1 MQSNYSHSVIGR
13 TSRIF
18 TILQFSK
25 NFKRDFIY
33 FTAVHHILNRPIH
46 SNPPEVENPTAIPQG
61 KSTTMVEPSTPQITT
76 DYVSTIDATKNP
88 VASKPPRLH
97 QLDGFRFLVAFWL
110 VFAHNFNATYNE
122 TGTLYERFCYR
133 RYFGV
138 QFFLVLSGFVSQY
151 AYGKKSFSSRT
162 VVFKFIVG
170 RIGSIL
176 ACHYFTQTV
185 SLIIRYSAGHYQ
197 PFGEYWLGIPLSYLL
212 LHTWI
217 PKYAY
222 FGNTPAWTLST
233 LATHWVFYPWI
244 QPRVNKLHDRT
255 ILWGL
260 VLVPC
265 LAMIPSIFAI
275 WGFGSKQYDGDTGLT
290 QYALTSPNIWY
301 ALYTHPIVRFPD
313 FLFGCLLSER
323 FVRHWKSG
331 ALAQASSSTPLLADG
346 ATVLLITLTMAV
358 PYTQRGSIYDTL
370 MIEGPMV
377 LFGVLIYYGSFPPI
391 TNSCTGYLMSLPV
404 SRWLGDFAF
413 QVYLFRYPIFSALSW
428 YEHGT
433 LEFGN
438 MFLSWPYFAFGC
450 ILLYGVSYL
459 WFVYVDTPFRKYLTQ
474 QVLSQQVVAPPPMQ
488 QMDDKPSRPLV

>member
-1 MQSNYSHSVIGR
+1 MAEA
-13 TSRIF
+13 TS
-18 TILQFSK
+18 
-25 NFKRDFIY
+25 
-33 FTAVHHILNRPIH
+33 
-46 SNPPEVENPTAIPQG
+46 PQL
-61 KSTTMVEPSTPQITT
+61 TT
-76 DYVSTIDATKNP
+76 DYVSTTDGVNNP
-88 VASKPPRLH
+88 VTSKPPRLH
-97 QLDGFRFLVAFWL
+97 QLGGFRFLVAFWL

-151 AYGKKSFSSRT
+151 AYGKKSFSSQT
-162 VVFKFIVG
+162 VVFKFIAG

-185 SLIIRYSAGHYQ
+185 ALIIRYSAGHYR
-197 PFGEYWLGIPLSYLL
+197 PVKDYWLGIPLSYLL
-212 LHTWI
+212 IQTWI

-233 LATHWVFYPWI
+233 LAAHWVFYPWI
-244 QPRVNKLHDRT
+244 QPRVNKLQDTT

-260 VLVPC
+260 ALVPI
-265 LAMIPSIFAI
+265 LAMIPSILAM
-275 WGFGSKQYDGDTGLT
+275 WAFGSMQYDEDTGT
-290 QYALTSPNIWY
+290 YEYALTNPNIWY
-301 ALYTHPIVRFPD
+301 ALYTHPILRFPD
-313 FLFGCLLSER
+313 FLFGCVLSER
-323 FVRHWKSG
+323 FVRHRKSG
-331 ALAQASSSTPLLADG
+331 ALAQGSRTSLLADV
-346 ATVLLITLTMAV
+346 ATVLLIILTMAV

-370 MIEGPMV
+370 MIEGPRI

-413 QVYLFRYPIFSALSW
+413 QVYLFRYPIFSALAW

-438 MFLSWPYFAFGC
+438 MYLSLPYFAVGC
-450 ILLYGVSYL
+450 ILLYVISYL

-474 QVLSQQVVAPPPMQ
+474 KVVSQQSVVPPPMPQ
-488 QMDDKPSRPLV
+488 IDKPSNLLV